1 MRVGYPLFVRWAL
14 LVATLLVAT
23 GCPSVDPYACDVDGE
38 CIRNGVEGVCASS
51 TSRCAFPDSACA
63 SGLRYPDITDRGLA
77 DQCVEPETASS
88 TSATSTSSSGSTGTA
103 GSTSL
108 EVDDTSSSEA
118 GPETTAG
125 PGCTL
130 DALEPQAIADS
141 PTAEIAEATIVSRS
155 LPAVRIENSPGA
167 IVRDLDVTFA
177 GSAGIV
183 IADSPGVVIE
193 RIRLHNAGAVEGMP
207 AALGEIA
214 ILVERSEGA
223 QIRDI
228 FVEDARSGVVVID
241 SDDVVLERIWVDDV
255 RGDVNSDGEGSDD
268 GGDCV
273 LLQTSDRVE
282 LTGIGCT
289 NEPMGFEPHAGV
301 FVDRCNDVVIEDGIA
316 ENIDQQSGAGVR
328 IHTLG
333 DDSRRITVR
342 DFDVVGGTHAC
353 FDTLG
358 GLEVTLENTGCRN
371 QAGWGWVTSQFAGGP
386 LRVVGGR
393 YYNVSTNLSCCNDD
407 HFETFDVAQDQFVP
421 RLPPAVRPPCDV

>member
-1 MRVGYPLFVRWAL
+1 VRWL
-14 LVATLLVAT
+14 PLVATLLAVT
-23 GCPSVDPYACDVDGE
+23 GCPSVDPFACDADGQ
-38 CIRNGVEGVCASS
+38 CVLDGVEGVCTGS
-51 TSRCAFPDSACA
+51 TSRCAFPDDNCA
-63 SGLRYPDITDRGLA
+63 SGLRYPDNADGGLA
-77 DQCVEPETASS
+77 DQCVDPVAPATTSS
-88 TSATSTSSSGSTGTA
+88 TSANPTSSTGETVGSTT
-103 GSTSL
+103 L
-108 EVDDTSSSEA
+108 EVDDPSSSEVGGSA
-118 GPETTAG
+118 STAG

-130 DALEPQAIADS
+130 DPLEPVAITDG
-141 PTAEIAEATIVSRS
+141 TDIEVAEGTLVSRS
-155 LPAVRIENSPGA
+155 LPAIRIEGSPNA
-167 IVRDLDVTFA
+167 VVRDLDVTFS

-183 IADSPGVVIE
+183 ISDSPGVVIE

-214 ILVERSEGA
+214 ILIERSEGA

-255 RGDVNSDGEGSDD
+255 RGDVNTDGKGSDD

-273 LLQTSDRVE
+273 LLQTSERIE
-282 LTGIGCT
+282 LTGI
-289 NEPMGFEPHAGV
+289 EPHAGV
-301 FVDRCNDVVIEDGIA
+301 FVDRCTDVVIEDGIA

-371 QAGWGWVTSQFAGGP
+371 QAGRGWVTSQFAGGP
-386 LRVVGGR
+386 LRVVAGR
-393 YYNVSTNLSCCNDD
+393 YYNVSTALSCCNDD
-407 HFETFDVAQDQFVP
+407 HFETFDVALDQFVP
-421 RLPPAVRPPCDV
+421 RLPPAVRPPCDL